1 MQEIRDESLAIE
13 ILREVK
19 HGKEK
24 EAKRKDIII
33 IILILV
39 IFAETIAWLVAWNL
53 PAEETT
59 ETTSESYELQGEDN
73 ANVVWNNDGEVKI
86 NEQNPSSENENSNN

>member
-1 MQEIRDESLAIE
+1 MEERFALEVLKELKKESQRRFVL
-13 ILREVK
+13 L
-19 HGKEK
+19 
-24 EAKRKDIII
+24 IIC
-33 IILILV
+33 LILLFV
-39 IFAETIAWLVAWNL
+39 SNMAGLVAWNL
-53 PAEETT
+53 PAEEKT